1 MKVTISKSRKIG
13 LFLVIVTIM
22 VLVWFFAVK
31 PIKQHPLARRIMT
44 AASQSGFSPDAS
56 LAQYYSLTNEL
67 TGFKSLR
74 RFGIAG
80 TLNHATKKRQK
91 TDFYAKK
98 YYPFGTLDAVFR
110 KSGDMLYLQEYAKK
124 GVTPRG
130 DIVKKVT
137 DDIYLV
143 TDRR

>member
-74 RFGIAG
+74 CFGIAG
-80 TLNHATKKRQK
+80 TLNQVTKKMQK
-91 TDFYAKK
+91 KIFTQKNIIRL
-98 YYPFGTLDAVFR
+98 GL
-110 KSGDMLYLQEYAKK
+110 
-124 GVTPRG
+124 
-130 DIVKKVT
+130 
-137 DDIYLV
+137 
-143 TDRR
+143 